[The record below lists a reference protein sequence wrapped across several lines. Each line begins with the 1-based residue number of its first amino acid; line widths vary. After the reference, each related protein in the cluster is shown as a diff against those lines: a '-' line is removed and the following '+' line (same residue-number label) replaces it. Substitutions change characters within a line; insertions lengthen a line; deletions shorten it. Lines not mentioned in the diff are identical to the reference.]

1 MSRTIVIGGGY
12 AGLACLSELSKK
24 DKSAQ
29 LTLID
34 SQDHHVKL
42 TQLHK
47 TLRKPLNNYI
57 LPYAKLGETFNFNFY
72 QQALD
77 LSTEQLKNWLDKGEI
92 ELPETSLPFDQLVI
106 SSGAA
111 PISLPAGATTLTY
124 TDLLQ
129 GHGPATI
136 EKIAAQASAE
146 PLLLSLVG
154 GGATGI
160 QVLFELNN
168 ILRESKVPHQLRL
181 IDFGERLVPALPQS
195 IHRSI
200 RRKLNRLDIDYLA
213 NTRYLGAQDG
223 QIQLQEA
230 TATEPYSLPSAFTFL
245 FPGVRP
251 APQRFEAN
259 RYGQVLLDGEL
270 QEQLFTCGD
279 CSSFAAPGLNSMTAQ
294 AALRKGKLVAKNII
308 QRHNE
313 RSLNSYRYSEKGYII
328 SLGRGD
334 AVGWAGLKCHRIH
347 GLPAYLLKES
357 MEVQYDLFLS
367 GIDTFVDFF

>member
-1 MSRTIVIGGGY
+1 MSRTVVIGGGY

-24 DKSAQ
+24 DRSAE

-34 SQDHHVKL
+34 SQDQHVKL

-47 TLRKPLNNYI
+47 TLRRPLNNYR

-77 LSTEQLKNWLDKGEI
+77 LSPGQLKNWLEEGKI

-111 PISLPAGATTLTY
+111 PIPLPAGTTTLTY
-124 TDLLQ
+124 TDLLA
-129 GHGPATI
+129 GRGPTMI
-136 EKIAAQASAE
+136 EKIVAQAAAD
-146 PLLLSLVG
+146 PLSVSLVG

-160 QVLFELNN
+160 QVLFELND
-168 ILRESKVPHQLRL
+168 ILRDAKVPHQLRL
-181 IDFGERLVPALPQS
+181 IDFAERLVPGLPRS
-195 IHRSI
+195 VHRTI
-200 RRKLNRLDIDYLA
+200 RRKLERLGIDYLA
-213 NTRYLGAQDG
+213 NTRYLGKQDG

-230 TATEPYSLPSAFTFL
+230 SATEPYSLPSAFTFL

-251 APQRFEAN
+251 APQRFAAN

-270 QEQLFTCGD
+270 REQLYTCGD
-279 CSSFAAPGLNSMTAQ
+279 CSSFNSPGLNSMTAQ
-294 AALRKGKLVAKNII
+294 AALRKGKVVAKNII
-308 QRHNE
+308 QRDRG
-313 RSLNSYRYSEKGYII
+313 RSLHSYRYSEKGYII
-328 SLGRGD
+328 SLGRRD
-334 AVGWAGLKCHRIH
+334 AVGWAGLKLHRIH
-347 GLPAYLLKES
+347 GLPAHLLKES

-367 GIDTFVDFF
+367 GIDTFVDL